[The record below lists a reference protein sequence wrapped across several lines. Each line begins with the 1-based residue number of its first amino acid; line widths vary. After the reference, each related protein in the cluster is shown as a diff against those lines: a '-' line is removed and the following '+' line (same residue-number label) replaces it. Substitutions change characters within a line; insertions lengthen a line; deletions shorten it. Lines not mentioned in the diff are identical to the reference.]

1 MLGIGAA
8 PEDGGDKGTSLAD
21 RFAGMAQAAYVKAG
35 RGSLDLAGLRG
46 SDIKGFV
53 PNPIYLSSYNF
64 SDMYRETSA

>member
-1 MLGIGAA
+1 MKEIQNILTEQDPPAIFYGQILWY
-8 PEDGGDKGTSLAD
+8 T
-21 RFAGMAQAAYVKAG
+21 V
-35 RGSLDLAGLRG
+35 LR